1 MFQVL
6 SLKLSDFFLSNFVQV
21 CLFDSDD
28 EDSDRN
34 DSESETGDMAAST
47 NEGERWWKR
56 NSISVASQGIYLP
69 IYFDFHPFV
78 LSYRGGKIII
88 QIFKNIFLLI

>member
-1 MFQVL
+1 MLIFQIFKIL
-6 SLKLSDFFLSNFVQV
+6 SLYLSNFFLSNFVQV

-34 DSESETGDMAAST
+34 DSESETGDATASA

-56 NSISVASQGIYLP
+56 NSVSVDAQGIC
-69 IYFDFHPFV
+69 
-78 LSYRGGKIII
+78 
-88 QIFKNIFLLI
+88 